1 MDNATNE
8 HSNLV
13 SRTLTN
19 GKALVVNV
27 VDAKVVTTIGGEAI
41 NYPMVRRLPS
51 PQSTP
56 WGVATHGL
64 GDAGG
69 LKIALSQTEGEAIL
83 AAIREQTPK
92 PRNPPC
98 RRCGTHCYGD
108 CTAA

>member
-1 MDNATNE
+1 MNTT
-8 HSNLV
+8 HTPV

-19 GKALVVNV
+19 GKALVVTVIDARV
-27 VDAKVVTTIGGEAI
+27 VATIDGELTS
-41 NYPMVRRLPS
+41 YCMVRRLPS

-83 AAIREQTPK
+83 AAIRAQTPK

-98 RRCGTHCYGD
+98 CLCGTHCYGD
-108 CTAA
+108 CTAN

>member
-1 MDNATNE
+1 MDATNAP
-8 HSNLV
+8 V

-19 GKALVVNV
+19 QKLLIVKV
-27 VDAKVVTTIGGEAI
+27 VDAKIVATIDGEPTS
-41 NYPMVRRLPS
+41 YCMVRRLPS

-83 AAIREQTPK
+83 AAIRAQTPK

-108 CTAA
+108 CTAN

>member
-1 MDNATNE
+1 MDTT
-8 HSNLV
+8 HTV

-19 GKALVVNV
+19 GKVLVVKV
-27 VDAKVVTTIGGEAI
+27 VDAKIVATLDGELTS
-41 NYPMVRRLPS
+41 YCLVRRLPS

-83 AAIREQTPK
+83 SAVREQTPK

-98 RRCGTHCYGD
+98 RLCGTHCYGD
-108 CTAA
+108 CTAN